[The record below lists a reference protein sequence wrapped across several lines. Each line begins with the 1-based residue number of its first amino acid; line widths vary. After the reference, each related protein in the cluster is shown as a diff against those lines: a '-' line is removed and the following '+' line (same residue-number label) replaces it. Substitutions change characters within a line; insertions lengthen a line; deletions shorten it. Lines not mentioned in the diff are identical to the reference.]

1 MRTLTVSNL
10 TKAYGPVVAV
20 EHLSFSA
27 RPGRVTGFLGP
38 NGSGKTTTLRVLLGL
53 ARPTAGSATIGGV
66 AYRDLAEPS
75 RTVGAV
81 IDNMGFHP
89 SRSPAQHLR
98 ALASVGRMNERRVEE
113 VLGLVGL
120 ADAAG
125 RKLGGFSLRMRQRL
139 NLAGALL
146 GDPGTLVL
154 DEPLNGLDPEGIRW
168 VRDLIRRLAAQG
180 RTVLLSSHLLA
191 EVAHTVDDVVIISAG
206 HLVTESALADIAP
219 DGDDLEQ
226 TYFSLVN
233 RQSQPNRQPEAIS
246 L

>member
-10 TKAYGPVVAV
+10 TKAYGPITAV
-20 EHLSFSA
+20 DRLSFSA

-53 ARPTAGSATIGGV
+53 ARPTSGSATIGGV
-66 AYRDLAEPS
+66 PYRDLTEPA

-89 SRSPAQHLR
+89 SRSAAQHLR
-98 ALASVGRMNERRVEE
+98 ILASAAGIDKRRVDE

-120 ADAAG
+120 TDAAG
-125 RKLGGFSLRMRQRL
+125 RTIGGFSLGMRQRL

-146 GDPGTLVL
+146 GDPGALVF

-168 VRDLIRRLAAQG
+168 VRDLLRRLAAQG

-191 EVAHTVDDVVIISAG
+191 EVAHTVDDVVVISG
-206 HLVTESALADIAP
+206 GRLVTESALADIAP

-226 TYFSLVN
+226 AFFSLVN
-233 RQSQPNRQPEAIS
+233 RQSQEV
-246 L
+246 LV